1 MDEVLRSVWPILQI
15 TAEMR
20 SIIIAQISGTD
31 SVRQDDDRE
40 RDQPG
45 EEENDSRVNTAVYLR
60 RKQEIK

>member
-45 EEENDSRVNTAVYLR
+45 EEENDSRVNAAVYLR